1 MMLLRKMAKNRWLVA
16 SLLAGMILSTA
27 LAGSMPTYKHSI
39 LQRMLVK
46 ELEQYHVDAMTY
58 PGTLVAVATFGKGE
72 PYSQRMQAAEQLLK
86 RTVMEE
92 PLLSPLDSLIELRT
106 IQFDL
111 TPADPSRVDPKV
123 RRTASLIAR
132 SGLEDNV
139 RLVSGRMPAEEPVN
153 GVIEVLV
160 TDRTLGEFKTV
171 LETEF
176 VIEEN
181 DLPPVR
187 LKPVGVV
194 EEDDLNSLYWDNV
207 RLASYGK
214 AFLITEE
221 TFRRHILGE
230 QLIPLHTMR
239 WDQTFDY
246 RKLNMDAAR
255 RLLEI
260 TPMLEKEFDRMFGY
274 NGRIN
279 LPIKNTLESYTEREA
294 RLATLLWSLN
304 VPLMILI
311 VFYLYMVSA
320 LLIERQKPEI
330 AVLRSRGAG
339 RLQVALIFAMESAFL
354 SAIAFLA
361 GPWVGAWFT
370 RMLGSTSTFMNFVQR
385 KSLVVE
391 VTDESFLYAG
401 GAACLALIIN
411 IIPVVAA
418 ARFSIVDQKRMSAR
432 QTKRSYW
439 HLLGLDVVFLGL
451 SLYGLY
457 SFRRRMD
464 DLLRLGLDSMEFG
477 VDPLLFAVPA
487 LFVFG
492 FGLLL
497 LRLYPWIVRLIYW
510 AGRSRW
516 RPSLYSSL
524 LLVARRSNQYH
535 PLMLFLILTLGM
547 SIFNVS
553 AARTLNMNLE
563 EQILY
568 RYGADIVLQQQWQ
581 DDAPM
586 IVPGMEPV
594 EMPDP
599 EEIHYLEPPFEII
612 ESLPEVEHAAK
623 VFVKDDVY
631 ARIDKAYQ
639 RVRLMAIET
648 DEFGRTAWMK
658 QGLLPYDFYEYL
670 NLIAPN
676 PHSVLISRTMA
687 EQMEIGPGDTLE
699 IAWEGEQFLA
709 VVYGVIDYFPSF
721 NPNPSAKKADA
732 EKQAPA
738 PMLVVA
744 HLETVQNNLVLQPY
758 DVWIKLKEGATAQ
771 QLVESLEEKRVILTK
786 FIDVKGEIA
795 QSRNDPFRMA
805 INGVMSLGLVLS
817 LMVSL
822 TGFLLY
828 WVLSMRARALQL
840 GVLRAMGIS
849 FGGMVGMLAAEQL
862 LTSGAGML
870 IGLISGAAAAVLFV
884 PLFQLSF
891 DPGQIVPP
899 FEVWIRAGD
908 TLQMVV
914 IMLTMLAAAL
924 IALGILLKRLKIHQA
939 VKLGED

>member
-1 MMLLRKMAKNRWLVA
+1 
-16 SLLAGMILSTA
+16 
-27 LAGSMPTYKHSI
+27 
-39 LQRMLVK
+39 
-46 ELEQYHVDAMTY
+46 
-58 PGTLVAVATFGKGE
+58 
-72 PYSQRMQAAEQLLK
+72 
-86 RTVMEE
+86 
-92 PLLSPLDSLIELRT
+92 
-106 IQFDL
+106 
-111 TPADPSRVDPKV
+111 
-123 RRTASLIAR
+123 
-132 SGLEDNV
+132 
-139 RLVSGRMPAEEPVN
+139 
-153 GVIEVLV
+153 
-160 TDRTLGEFKTV
+160 
-171 LETEF
+171 
-176 VIEEN
+176 
-181 DLPPVR
+181 
-187 LKPVGVV
+187 
-194 EEDDLNSLYWDNV
+194 
-207 RLASYGK
+207 
-214 AFLITEE
+214 
-221 TFRRHILGE
+221 
-230 QLIPLHTMR
+230 
-239 WDQTFDY
+239 
-246 RKLNMDAAR
+246 
-255 RLLEI
+255 
-260 TPMLEKEFDRMFGY
+260 
-274 NGRIN
+274 
-279 LPIKNTLESYTEREA
+279 
-294 RLATLLWSLN
+294 
-304 VPLMILI
+304 
-311 VFYLYMVSA
+311 
-320 LLIERQKPEI
+320 
-330 AVLRSRGAG
+330 
-339 RLQVALIFAMESAFL
+339 
-354 SAIAFLA
+354 
-361 GPWVGAWFT
+361 
-370 RMLGSTSTFMNFVQR
+370 
-385 KSLVVE
+385 
-391 VTDESFLYAG
+391 
-401 GAACLALIIN
+401 
-411 IIPVVAA
+411 
-418 ARFSIVDQKRMSAR
+418 
-432 QTKRSYW
+432 
-439 HLLGLDVVFLGL
+439 
-451 SLYGLY
+451 
-457 SFRRRMD
+457 MD